1 MTTVKNTNVCWLF
14 DLRICMFLKSAVNDA
29 FAKLNLTLEM
39 LEKFHICAVYVHNS
53 DFAREFDKM

>member
-1 MTTVKNTNVCWLF
+1 MTAVKSTNVCWLF
-14 DLRICMFLKSAVNDA
+14 DLRVCMFLKSAVNDA

>member
-1 MTTVKNTNVCWLF
+1 MTAVKNTNVCWLL
-14 DLRICMFLKSAVNDA
+14 DLRVCMFLKSAVNNT

-39 LEKFHICAVYVHNS
+39 LEKFHICAVYVYKS

>member
-1 MTTVKNTNVCWLF
+1 MRV
-14 DLRICMFLKSAVNDA
+14 CMFLKSAVNNA